1 MMSESDQAYVNDLV
15 LALEAAQ
22 VMADRLGEEVAV
34 LKDFR
39 GCLASSKRRANHRDR
54 TAQNI

>member
-22 VMADRLGEEVAV
+22 VMADRLGKKS
-34 LKDFR
+34 LY
-39 GCLASSKRRANHRDR
+39 SK
-54 TAQNI
+54 TLGLSCFV

>member
-1 MMSESDQAYVNDLV
+1 MMTESDQAYVNDLV

-22 VMADRLGEEVAV
+22 VMADRLGEEVAPKT
-34 LKDFR
+34 L